1 MMEIMGAGRHGD
13 EAVAKSY
20 SWSVGS
26 RQTVGGGRVEGDG
39 ERGSEGG
46 RQREKEEAQNGPGVG
61 S

>member
-1 MMEIMGAGRHGD
+1 MMGIMGAGRHGD

-26 RQTVGGGRVEGDG
+26 RQTGGGVEGDG

-46 RQREKEEAQNGPGVG
+46 RKRRHRMGLV
-61 S
+61 